1 MKKIS
6 FLIIIFITTFITAQE
21 LSQNNSDFD
30 FGNGVSLSFDEG
42 DYNFNIKGF
51 IKPTYVYNNMT
62 TIVDGGSIDELN
74 RQFKSKNSV
83 LEISGNAKK
92 EKVSFTIMM
101 DYSLSNPLLEAW
113 VGYHPN
119 KSVDIYFGQRNTFLN
134 NREMLFNEDVLQFTD
149 RSFLSQNHTSSAGE
163 EFGLFLE
170 TSFGDNFILSPKFAI
185 TSGDGRNSFGT
196 DSRDS
201 DLGGIKFGTRLD
213 LYPFGN
219 FSVGNEGS
227 MDLVGEEKLIMELG
241 FAYSKNVGTSHST
254 GDGHGEIMFYDGN
267 GNNNLPDYEK
277 VFVDLLLKYKGF
289 SILAEYAD
297 AAASG
302 LNETYLDQSAANLL
316 IPKEISEYL
325 ILGSSYNFQFGYVFK
340 NNIGID
346 FRYEFSKPEFTNEIN
361 SAYENSI
368 LQDFE
373 NMSFGISKYFD
384 DNNLKIQAGVSSVKY
399 FYGNE
404 TTIAELVCQIRL

>member
-6 FLIIIFITTFITAQE
+6 FLITIFITTFITAQE
-21 LSQNNSDFD
+21 SSQNKSDFD
-30 FGNGVSLSFDEG
+30 FGNGVSLSFEDG
-42 DYNFNIKGF
+42 DYNFSINGY
-51 IKPTYVYNNMT
+51 IKPTYVYNEMT
-62 TIVDGGSIDELN
+62 SIVDGGTINEFN

-92 EKVSFTIMM
+92 EKVSFSIRM

-113 VGYHPN
+113 VGYHPS
-119 KSVDIYFGQRNTFLN
+119 KSVKVYFGQKNSFLN
-134 NREMLFNEDVLQFTD
+134 NREMIFNEDILQFTD
-149 RSFLSQNHTSSAGE
+149 RSLLSQNHTNSYGQ
-163 EFGLFLE
+163 EFGLFIE
-170 TSFGDNFILSPKFAI
+170 TTFGEEFILSPKFAV
-185 TSGDGRNSFGT
+185 TSGDGRNSFGE

-201 DLGGIKFGTRLD
+201 DLGGVKFGARLD

-219 FSVGNEGS
+219 FSEGNEGS
-227 MDLVGEEKLIMELG
+227 VDLVGEQKLIMELG
-241 FAYSKNVGTSHST
+241 FAYSKNIGTSHRT
-254 GDGHGEIMFYDGN
+254 GNGHGDIMFYDAD

-277 VFVDLLLKYKGF
+277 IFVDLLLKYKGF
-289 SILAEYAD
+289 SFLAEYAD

-302 LNETYLDQSAANLL
+302 LNQTYTDTFNLL
-316 IPKEISEYL
+316 IPQQISEYL
-325 ILGSSYNFQFGYVFK
+325 VLGSSYNFQLGYIFQ
-340 NNIGID
+340 NDIGFD

-361 SAYENSI
+361 NSYENSI

-384 DNNLKIQAGVSSVKY
+384 NNNLKIQVGVSSIKY
-399 FYGNE
+399 FYGDE

>member
-6 FLIIIFITTFITAQE
+6 FLITIFITTFITAQE
-21 LSQNNSDFD
+21 SSQNKSDFD
-30 FGNGVSLSFDEG
+30 FGNGVSLSFEDG
-42 DYNFNIKGF
+42 DYNFSINGY
-51 IKPTYVYNNMT
+51 IKPTYVYNEMT
-62 TIVDGGSIDELN
+62 SIVDGGTINDFN

-92 EKVSFTIMM
+92 EKVSFSIRM

-113 VGYHPN
+113 VGYHPS
-119 KSVDIYFGQRNTFLN
+119 KSVNVYFGQKNSFLN
-134 NREMLFNEDVLQFTD
+134 NREMIFNEDILQFTD
-149 RSFLSQNHTSSAGE
+149 RSLLSQNHTNSYGQ
-163 EFGLFLE
+163 EFGLFIE
-170 TSFGDNFILSPKFAI
+170 TTFGEEFILSPKFAV
-185 TSGDGRNSFGT
+185 TSGDGRNSFGE

-201 DLGGIKFGTRLD
+201 DLGGVKFGARLD

-219 FSVGNEGS
+219 FSEGNEGS
-227 MDLVGEEKLIMELG
+227 VDLVGEQKLIMELG
-241 FAYSKNVGTSHST
+241 FAYSKNIGTSHRT
-254 GDGHGEIMFYDGN
+254 GNGHGDIMFYDAD

-277 VFVDLLLKYKGF
+277 IFVDLLLKYKGF
-289 SILAEYAD
+289 SFLAEYAD

-302 LNETYLDQSAANLL
+302 LNQTYTDTFNLL
-316 IPKEISEYL
+316 IPQQISEYL
-325 ILGSSYNFQFGYVFK
+325 VLGSSYNFQLGYIFQ
-340 NNIGID
+340 NDIGFD

-361 SAYENSI
+361 NSYENSI

-384 DNNLKIQAGVSSVKY
+384 NNNLKIQVGVSSIKY
-399 FYGNE
+399 FYGDE